1 MRGRGRAAV
10 TDSRRVGN
18 LSTRPCILFPGNIS
32 RFVEVDR
39 HTEDVPS
46 EPTPFP
52 GPIPPQDELLAG
64 IGPLLAGTHALWAS
78 PRERRRMR
86 AFGFIPASEAG
97 VLKRDWKGLKVR
109 VSTDQL
115 RVLRADVGEL
125 THTVTDGVLVDG
137 APLED
142 RPQIIELTEGV
153 IDIIRSY
160 ERWVEAREGREG
172 RLSRGP
178 WDTDRRPF
186 NALAETRRLQRMLAA
201 RRR

>member
-1 MRGRGRAAV
+1 M
-10 TDSRRVGN
+10 T
-18 LSTRPCILFPGNIS
+18 T
-32 RFVEVDR
+32 
-39 HTEDVPS
+39 
-46 EPTPFP
+46 PTPFP
-52 GPIPPQDELLAG
+52 EPQPVRDELLAG
-64 IGPLLAGTHALWAS
+64 IGPLVAGTHALWAS

-97 VLKRDWKGLKVR
+97 VLKRDWKGMKVR
-109 VSTDQL
+109 VALEHL
-115 RVLRADVGEL
+115 RVIHADAGEL
-125 THTVTDGVLVDG
+125 THTAADGVLLNG

-142 RPQIIELTEGV
+142 RPPTIALAEEV

-178 WDTDRRPF
+178 WDADRRPF
-186 NALAETRRLQRMLAA
+186 NALADTRRLQRMLAA